1 MLDFMEPKFRLTR
14 NGCEIY
20 PAFKT
25 RGIKDLMIRG
35 GDFYAVWDEETGL
48 WSTSQDRA
56 TELMDISLEEY
67 ARAHPE
73 LVSPKILGFK
83 YSETGSID
91 KWKKYI
97 KQQLTDRYTELD
109 TRLIFQ
115 DQPTCREDFASKRLP
130 YSLVDGDHSA
140 FDDLLNTLY
149 SEEESYKIKWA
160 IGCIAS
166 GDSVNV
172 QKFFVLYG
180 AAGTG
185 KSTILNIVENLFR
198 GYSTTFD
205 AKALGTGKSE
215 FALEPFKDNPLV
227 AIQHDGDLSR
237 IEDNTKLNS
246 IVSHEYLVVNE
257 KHKAQYRM
265 KFNTM
270 LFIGTNQ
277 PVKITDT
284 KSGLLRRLVDISPT
298 GNKLPITKYRELTTR
313 VEYEL
318 GAIAKYCMDIY
329 MANPRYFDGYVP
341 VTMIG
346 ETNSLYDFVLD
357 SYDIFSKEDQTT
369 LGNAWKMYKDYVE
382 DSMVTYKLDRMKFKA
397 ELKSYFREF
406 EDRAWTEAGGRVRNL
421 YSGFIKDKFTY
432 VPELPKSVEKKAD
445 WLQMAQY
452 ESVFDKVCA
461 GYYAQPATP
470 DGKPTMP
477 WDKVTTTLNKLDT
490 HELHYVRVPEN
501 HIVIDFDLKD
511 SKGEKSLNA
520 NLRAA
525 AKFPPTYAELSK
537 SGQGIHLHYIYKG
550 GDPKKLS
557 RIFDEN
563 IEVKVFTGKSSLR
576 RKLTAC
582 NQLDISEISS
592 GLPFKEVI
600 KTIDKDIL
608 KNEKQIR
615 KMILRNLNKE
625 YHAYTAPSIDFIK
638 KILDE
643 AYESGI
649 PYDVRDMKQAILQ
662 FAASSSNQA
671 DKCLKTVAQM
681 KFVSG
686 DIQPENKPK
695 TPNLGD
701 IPDVDKPLIMLDVEV
716 YPNLFVVSYGRVDEP
731 DDKIVSLVNPTPI
744 EIQSI
749 IDNYRIGGFN
759 CRNYDN
765 EIMYARTLGVDNY
778 GLFEL
783 SQKIIKNRFE
793 GHRESKN
800 LSWIDVF
807 DMCSEKMSL
816 KKWEIRLGSPHK
828 EMDIPWDQPVPD
840 DKIEEVVD
848 YNRKDVAATKRV
860 WEANQPDFLAREI
873 LSKLSGLPVNASNNE
888 HTTKIIFGNDKNPQS
903 EFNYRNLGELHDDDY
918 TVDGDEFTRF
928 NASGQPVFPGYTFDI
943 FREPKSIY
951 RDQDVGEGGF
961 VWAEP
966 GMYGRTKTFD
976 VMSMHPTSMIMEE
989 LFGKYTAKLKMLL
1002 DARLAVK
1009 HGDLKKASELLG
1021 MDVTM
1026 YEGDKV
1032 KIKALSKALKIVINS
1047 IYGLT
1052 AAKFKCAFKDPRNT
1066 DNIVAKR
1073 GALFMINLLNKVLQA
1088 GGKVIHIKTDSIKVV
1103 DPDDRIEKL
1112 ILDYGKL
1119 YGYSF
1124 EVEHVFEKICLVNNA
1139 VYIGKLAEDDPE
1151 DPGKWEATGAQFA
1164 VPYVFK
1170 TLFSHEEILFDDMCE
1185 TKSVKTSMSLD
1196 FNEDLP
1202 EGEHNYKFVGRVGLF
1217 TPVKEGAGGGVLV
1230 RENGDKYDAVVG
1242 TKGYRW
1248 LESEDVKALGKQDCV
1263 DISYYR
1269 RLVDEAVENIAQ
1281 FGDISW
1287 FLGDN

>member
-1 MLDFMEPKFRLTR
+1 MLDFMEPRYRLSKY
-14 NGCEIY
+14 GYEVY
-20 PAFKT
+20 PSFKT
-25 RGIKDLMIRG
+25 RGVKDIMIRG
-35 GDFYAVWDEETGL
+35 HDFYAVWDEETGL
-48 WSTSQDRA
+48 WSKSQDRA
-56 TELMDISLEEY
+56 MELMDRELDEY
-67 ARAHPE
+67 AKSHPE
-73 LVSPKILGFK
+73 LGNPQVLYFN
-83 YSETGSID
+83 YAETGSVD

-97 KQQLTDRYTELD
+97 QKQLVDTYIELD
-109 TRLIFQ
+109 SKLIFQ
-115 DQPTCREDFASKRLP
+115 NQETNRNDYGSKRLP
-130 YSLVDGDHSA
+130 YDLIDGDHSA
-140 FDDLLNTLY
+140 FDEIVHTLY
-149 SEEESYKIKWA
+149 SEEEAHKIMWA
-160 IGCIAS
+160 IGSIVS
-166 GDSVNV
+166 GDSVDI
-172 QKFFVLYG
+172 QKFYVFYG
-180 AAGTG
+180 SAGTG
-185 KSTILNIVENLFR
+185 KSTILNIIEALFS
-198 GYSTTFD
+198 GYFSTFD
-205 AKALGTGKSE
+205 AKALGMSSNV
-215 FALEPFKDNPLV
+215 FALEPFKNNPLV

-237 IEDNTKLNS
+237 IEDNTRLNS
-246 IVSHEYLVVNE
+246 IVSHELLSVNE
-257 KHKAQYRM
+257 KFKSLYQTRFHA
-265 KFNTM
+265 T
-270 LFIGTNQ
+270 LFVGSNQ
-277 PVKITDT
+277 PVKITDS

-298 GNKLPITKYRELTTR
+298 GNKIPLSRYNELMSR
-313 VEYEL
+313 IPFEL
-318 GAIAKYCMDIY
+318 GAIAKHCMDIY
-329 MANPRYFDGYVP
+329 EEAPRYYDAYVP
-341 VTMIG
+341 ITMIG
-346 ETNSLYDFVLD
+346 ETNNLYDFVLD
-357 SYDIFSKEDQTT
+357 SFDVFSKQNCTS
-369 LGNAWKMYKDYVE
+369 LMNAWKMYKEYIE
-382 DSMVTYKLDRMKFKA
+382 DSMSNYKLDRMRFKV
-397 ELKSYFREF
+397 ELKSYFKEF
-406 EDRAWTEAGGRVRNL
+406 EERGELEDGTRVRNL

-445 WLQMAQY
+445 WLAMAQY
-452 ESVFDKVCA
+452 ESAFDKMCA
-461 GYYAQPATP
+461 GCYAQYAN
-470 DGKPTMP
+470 DDEKPISS
-477 WDKVTTTLNKLDT
+477 WDKVETTLNKLDT
-490 HELHYVRVPEN
+490 SKLHYVRVPEV

-511 SKGEKSLNA
+511 SKGNKSLNA

-537 SGQGIHLHYIYKG
+537 SGQGIHLHYIYTG

-582 NQLDISEISS
+582 NNHPIAEISS
-592 GLPFKEVI
+592 GLPLKEVI

-615 KMILRNLNKE
+615 NMILRNMNKE
-625 YHAYTAPSIDFIK
+625 YHAYTAPSVDFIK

-649 PYDVRDMKQAILQ
+649 PYDVRDMKQAIMN

-686 DIQPENKPK
+686 DIKPENKPK

-701 IPDVDKPLIMLDVEV
+701 ISEEDKPLIMLDVEV
-716 YPNLFVVSYGRVDEP
+716 YPNLFVVGYGRVDEP
-731 DDKIVSLVNPTPI
+731 DDKIVSLVNPTPM
-744 EIQSI
+744 EVQAI

-765 EIMYARTLGVDNY
+765 EIIYSRTLGVDNY

-800 LSWIDVF
+800 LSWIDVY

-816 KKWEIRLGSPHK
+816 KKWEIKLGIHHK

-840 DKIEEVVD
+840 DKIQEVID
-848 YNRKDVAATKRV
+848 YNRYDVSATKKV
-860 WEANQPDFLAREI
+860 WWANQPDFLAREI

-903 EFNYRNLGELHDDDY
+903 EFNYRNLSELHDDDY
-918 TVDGDEFTRF
+918 TVDGDEYTRF
-928 NASGQPVFPGYTFDI
+928 NADGQPVFPGYTFDI

-1124 EVEHVFEKICLVNNA
+1124 EVEHIFEKICLVNNA

-1164 VPYVFK
+1164 VPYVYK